1 MASGA
6 SQIPQPRTCNGAS
19 GARPARSSSEESDPD
34 LQVKMCKKIAQLTK
48 VIYALNTK
56 NDEHEASIQ
65 ALKEAHQE
73 EIQHI
78 LDETRETVLQY
89 KSKVEE
95 AEKLQKHI
103 QALEE
108 TLEEHRRLKEEVP
121 SEFTMC
127 KRQIGERG
135 PQREDNL
142 VGEKVALSKQMAHTK
157 LSFENGIQSSSEES
171 KELVNKHWAFTGDML
186 DCKEELSKK
195 ASVEIQAAHLKWENQ
210 KLVCEFAENVRQLQ
224 ASHER
229 EKETWGKTMQQSL
242 AESCRE
248 WQQRELEQ
256 RKNYEARE
264 AASQQQVR
272 KLEAELVAKGQRICE
287 MNKCC
292 QKLKEK
298 MQDLEIRLREAQ
310 KSKSLTKELEEE
322 LIIAKERLLL
332 RENEILHK
340 TEATET
346 VQNSQSKSRS
356 EADEL
361 KNQILPLQQAAATQQ
376 SQGKQGGGDVQPRV
390 TAGLEKDAVKPQH
403 REESRKTKHEPGVE
417 KVRLKAQLV
426 KGLEDLVKKHSLEI
440 KSAQASMDAER
451 KKLHKEAQIQIE
463 ELKKKYE
470 NDIRQLQKE
479 KEAING
485 KLEDCSLE
493 VLRLE
498 NFIRQNRDI
507 PKYAEFLKSHAR
519 KTHERQQES
528 QDAFVKQKD
537 IAKQHKE
544 RAKSREQPSAPSG
557 AKNEEKPRLDSGGAP
572 KREVRHTLAGFQKEK
587 AKEIQA
593 LQEEW
598 YYQKTELQAQVA
610 QLKQALEQQTSAFRE
625 ALEEQELLSSK
636 EREKLLQDLQDTIK
650 QSQDTK
656 MQLEVTHQRAI
667 NLLEKNKNQELEE
680 AEESWKQK
688 YNDGFNVQQQ
698 SHSLEM
704 QALEEKARE
713 ELESKLERIQKPQSL
728 LIESLRRELSEQQ
741 IKNKEKEELQ
751 EKLKA
756 VMTAKRQQE
765 ENCQNQMK
773 SLKDELEK
781 CQHENSGLKKENVLL
796 KDTMDLLT
804 VDVELQKQTSA
815 QLQDKES
822 QQRRLLEEELKIKH
836 KREMDALK
844 QEHHKEIQSMMS
856 DFSTSQGLL
865 HAKIV
870 SLENELKELEERERK
885 REPRLEDLHLI
896 GCLRDKLH
904 EKEEVIKELM
914 DGSKLQHSLLPSKEP
929 CRNRSFSFNTNP
941 TTCLTPIAKQKKMNE
956 APSRIVSVPNLAS
969 YAKSFLSGDL
979 RPKRNPPH
987 ITKSTSLDQNPG
999 CVRVCYPS
1007 VQALETKPAPRLQ
1020 SNETSEPKDAQKP
1033 DPRHQ
1038 EWFTKYFSF

>member
-48 VIYALNTK
+48 VADLGFFFKIMHLPQLPALSNVIYALNTK

-103 QALEE
+103 QTLEE
-108 TLEEHRRLKEEVP
+108 TLEKHRRLKEVVP

-127 KRQIGERG
+127 KRQVGERG
-135 PQREDNL
+135 PQREINL
-142 VGEKVALSKQMAHTK
+142 ADEKVALSKQVAPTK

-171 KELVNKHWAFTGDML
+171 NELVNKHRAFTGDML
-186 DCKEELSKK
+186 DCKEELSEK
-195 ASVEIQAAHLKWENQ
+195 ASVETEAAHLKWENQ
-210 KLVCEFAENVRQLQ
+210 KLASEFAEKVRQLQ

-229 EKETWGKTMQQSL
+229 EKETWRKTMQQSL
-242 AESCRE
+242 ADSYRE

-264 AASQQQVR
+264 AALQQQVR
-272 KLEAELVAKGQRICE
+272 KLEADLVAKGQRICE

-292 QKLKEK
+292 QKHKEK
-298 MQDLEIRLREAQ
+298 MQDLEIRLKEAHQ
-310 KSKSLTKELEEE
+310 TTKESKSLTKALEEE

-332 RENEILHK
+332 QENEILHK
-340 TEATET
+340 TEAMET
-346 VQNSQSKSRS
+346 VQNSQSKTRS

-361 KNQILPLQQAAATQQ
+361 KNQTLPLQQAASTKQ
-376 SQGKQGGGDVQPRV
+376 SQGKQDGGGVQEV
-390 TAGLEKDAVKPQH
+390 
-403 REESRKTKHEPGVE
+403 
-417 KVRLKAQLV
+417 
-426 KGLEDLVKKHSLEI
+426 
-440 KSAQASMDAER
+440 
-451 KKLHKEAQIQIE
+451 QIQIE

-498 NFIRQNRDI
+498 NFIRQNRDT

-519 KTHERQQES
+519 KTQERQQES
-528 QDAFVKQKD
+528 QDASVKQKD
-537 IAKQHKE
+537 ISKQHKE
-544 RAKSREQPSAPSG
+544 RAKGREQPAAPG

-572 KREVRHTLAGFQKEK
+572 KTEVRHSLAGFQKEK
-587 AKEIQA
+587 AKEMQA

-610 QLKQALEQQTSAFRE
+610 QLKQALEQQANAFRE

-650 QSQDTK
+650 QSQDIK
-656 MQLEVTHQRAI
+656 MQLEVSHQRAI
-667 NLLEKNKNQELEE
+667 NLLEKSKNQELEE

-688 YNDGFNVQQQ
+688 YNDGFNIQQQ

-741 IKNKEKEELQ
+741 IKNKEKDELQ
-751 EKLKA
+751 EELKA
-756 VMTAKRQQE
+756 MMTAKRQQE

-773 SLKDELEK
+773 SLKEELEK
-781 CQHENSGLKKENVLL
+781 CRHENSGLKKENVLL
-796 KDTMDLLT
+796 KDTMELLT

-822 QQRRLLEEELKIKH
+822 QQRRLLEEDLKIKH

-844 QEHHKEIQSMMS
+844 QEHHQEIQSMMS
-856 DFSTSQGLL
+856 DFSSSQGLL
-865 HAKIV
+865 HEKIV

-904 EKEEVIKELM
+904 EKEDMIKELM
-914 DGSKLQHSLLPSKEP
+914 DGSKLQHSLLPSTEP
-929 CRNRSFSFNTNP
+929 YRNRSFSFNTNP
-941 TTCLTPIAKQKKMNE
+941 TTCLTPIAKQQKKMNE

-979 RPKRNPPH
+979 RPKRNPPQ

>member
-103 QALEE
+103 QTLEE
-108 TLEEHRRLKEEVP
+108 TLEKHRRLKEVVP

-127 KRQIGERG
+127 KRQVGERG
-135 PQREDNL
+135 PQRENNL
-142 VGEKVALSKQMAHTK
+142 ADEKVALSKQVAPTK

-171 KELVNKHWAFTGDML
+171 NELVNKHRAFTGDML
-186 DCKEELSKK
+186 DCKEELSEK
-195 ASVEIQAAHLKWENQ
+195 ASVETEAAHLKWENQ
-210 KLVCEFAENVRQLQ
+210 KLASEFAEKVRQLQ

-229 EKETWGKTMQQSL
+229 EKETWRKTMQQSL
-242 AESCRE
+242 ADSYRE

-264 AASQQQVR
+264 AALQQ
-272 KLEAELVAKGQRICE
+272 
-287 MNKCC
+287 
-292 QKLKEK
+292 
-298 MQDLEIRLREAQ
+298 QDLEIRLKEAHQ
-310 KSKSLTKELEEE
+310 TTKESKSLTKALEEE

-332 RENEILHK
+332 QENEILHK
-340 TEATET
+340 TEAMET
-346 VQNSQSKSRS
+346 VQNSQSKTRS

-361 KNQILPLQQAAATQQ
+361 KNQTLPLQQAASTKQ
-376 SQGKQGGGDVQPRV
+376 SQGKQDGGGVQY
-390 TAGLEKDAVKPQH
+390 TNL
-403 REESRKTKHEPGVE
+403 
-417 KVRLKAQLV
+417 
-426 KGLEDLVKKHSLEI
+426 I
-440 KSAQASMDAER
+440 N
-451 KKLHKEAQIQIE
+451 KEVQIQIE

-519 KTHERQQES
+519 KTQERQQES
-528 QDAFVKQKD
+528 QDASVKQKD
-537 IAKQHKE
+537 ISKQHKE
-544 RAKSREQPSAPSG
+544 RAKGREQPAAPG

-572 KREVRHTLAGFQKEK
+572 KTEVRHSLAGFQKEK
-587 AKEIQA
+587 AKEMQA

-610 QLKQALEQQTSAFRE
+610 QLKQALEQQANAFRE

-650 QSQDTK
+650 QSQDIK
-656 MQLEVTHQRAI
+656 MQLEVSHQRAI
-667 NLLEKNKNQELEE
+667 NLLEKSKNQELEE

-688 YNDGFNVQQQ
+688 YNDGFNIQQQ

-741 IKNKEKEELQ
+741 IKNKEKDELQ
-751 EKLKA
+751 EELKA
-756 VMTAKRQQE
+756 MMTAKRQQE

-773 SLKDELEK
+773 SLKEELEK
-781 CQHENSGLKKENVLL
+781 CRHENSGLKKENVLL
-796 KDTMDLLT
+796 KDTMELLT

-822 QQRRLLEEELKIKH
+822 QQRRLLEEDLKIKH

-856 DFSTSQGLL
+856 DFSSSQGLL
-865 HAKIV
+865 HV

-904 EKEEVIKELM
+904 EKEDMIKELM
-914 DGSKLQHSLLPSKEP
+914 DGSKLQHSLLPSTEP
-929 CRNRSFSFNTNP
+929 YRNRSFSFNTNP
-941 TTCLTPIAKQKKMNE
+941 TTCLTPIAKQQKKMNE

-979 RPKRNPPH
+979 RPKRNPPQ